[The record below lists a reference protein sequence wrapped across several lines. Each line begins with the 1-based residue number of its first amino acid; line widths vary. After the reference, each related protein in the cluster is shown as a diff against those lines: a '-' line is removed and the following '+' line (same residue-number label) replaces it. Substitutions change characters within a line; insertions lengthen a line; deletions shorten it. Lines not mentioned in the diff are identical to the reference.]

1 VRTSPIRPL
10 IAAGIWLS
18 LTAAVQ
24 TPVPAEHIDAVKA
37 SPANFTLLLENEHV
51 RVIEYAIRPGER
63 DQWHTHPARVS
74 YVVSAGTVRVTT
86 SDGRSLVFEE
96 KAGDT
101 TWSEPAPRHF
111 VENIGPTPVKTILVE
126 VKERP

>member
-1 VRTSPIRPL
+1 MKILTVRPL
-10 IAAGIWLS
+10 IAVCAWLA

-24 TPVPAEHIDAVKA
+24 TPAPAEQIDGLKA
-37 SPANFTLLLENEHV
+37 SPANFRLLLENDRV
-51 RVIEYAIRPGER
+51 RVIEYALGPGER

-74 YVVSAGTVRVTT
+74 YIVSGGTLRITT
-86 SDGRSLVFEE
+86 GDGRSIVLTE

-101 TWSEPAPRHF
+101 AWSEPAARHF

-126 VKERP
+126 VKEGR

>member
-1 VRTSPIRPL
+1 MKSSLIRL
-10 IAAGIWLS
+10 LVVAGTWLS

-24 TPVPAEHIDAVKA
+24 TPVPAEQVDALKA
-37 SPANFTLLLENEHV
+37 SPANFRLLLENDHV
-51 RVIEYAIRPGER
+51 RVLEYALGPGAR

-74 YVVSAGTVRVTT
+74 YVVAGGTVRVTAA
-86 SDGRSLVFEE
+86 DGRSFVVDE

-101 TWSEPAPRHF
+101 TWSDPAPRHF
-111 VENIGPTPVKTILVE
+111 VENVGATAVKTLLVE